1 MRVISSAI
9 QRLPVESGVSRM
21 TAAEWIMP
29 PGETETESVESITEI
44 AARLT
49 GRTVPNNDDDG
60 DDDESDPNHIEPQPI
75 SLEEAKQSASNLCH
89 FIGDYIEVFSEQ
101 EYRLLLKLA
110 DKVHNLTPAKRTKL
124 TSMIFV
130 YLYNMPHTCSNGL
143 HK

>member
-1 MRVISSAI
+1 MRAISSAI

-29 PGETETESVESITEI
+29 PGETETEGAESMAEI

-49 GRTVPNNDDDG
+49 GRTVPSNDG

-89 FIGDYIEVFSEQ
+89 FIGDNIEVFSEQ

-110 DKVHNLTPAKRTKL
+110 DKVHNLTLAKH
-124 TSMIFV
+124 S
-130 YLYNMPHTCSNGL
+130 
-143 HK
+143 